1 MKTTISVLCVLF
13 TLANISGFEMPPTV
27 INDSQVIIY
36 DTLGAPTVPSGAYGE
51 RIRYEAYYYGTFY
64 RKDGSS
70 YNDHIAF
77 VDSSMYSGAWEGSFD
92 TTNTNDFVPI
102 LMLGKLNRRD
112 IGNVSYI
119 VFNQFQISY
128 EERVCAFIGDVR
140 ICGAWERKGMITKPR
155 YDTLFLN
162 ERLSAESAVLAQHNV
177 SISPNPAPSTFITNP
192 TSSPANIAIY
202 TIDGRIVDRLTVA
215 PGTRATW
222 KGKIGRY
229 LVTVNGKGGRLLTI
243 NR

>member
-1 MKTTISVLCVLF
+1 MKTTISALCVLF
-13 TLANISGFEMPPTV
+13 TLANVSGFEMPPTV

-51 RIRYEAYYYGTFY
+51 RIKYEAGYYGNLIHFKNGVTREDNFY
-64 RKDGSS
+64 S
-70 YNDHIAF
+70 HETVF
-77 VDSSMYSGAWEGSFD
+77 VNFD
-92 TTNTNDFVPI
+92 TASTADSMPI
-102 LMLGKLNRRD
+102 LLRCVIRLDSRQP
-112 IGNVSYI
+112 VSYI
-119 VFNQFQISY
+119 VFNEFQISY
-128 EERVCAFIGDVR
+128 EERVCAFIGNVR
-140 ICGAWERKGMITKPR
+140 ICGAWERKTMITKPR

-162 ERLSAESAVLAQHNV
+162 ERLSTESSAPAQSNV
-177 SISPNPAPSTFITNP
+177 SISPNPAPSTLITNP

-202 TIDGRIVDRLTVA
+202 TIAGRIVDRLTVS

-222 KGKIGRY
+222 KGKVGRY